1 MWGTSGCLYKI
12 KMFIHRT
19 EPWLACQGW
28 TPPWIVQKENKD
40 KYKKMIIMQASDS
53 VLSIKGTVVEDVLTS
68 FT

>member
-1 MWGTSGCLYKI
+1 MWGTSGCDVYSLN
-12 KMFIHRT
+12 
-19 EPWLACQGW
+19 W
-28 TPPWIVQKENKD
+28 TMARLPGVNSGIVQKENKD

>member
-1 MWGTSGCLYKI
+1 MARLPGVNSG
-12 KMFIHRT
+12 
-19 EPWLACQGW
+19 
-28 TPPWIVQKENKD
+28 IVQKENKD